1 MRWASVI
8 IVAVLFAALP
18 CHQVYAQQ
26 AWLPDD
32 DPNEPAVYA
41 LVIAC
46 GYKANSGDG
55 GRPLAQALPA
65 AGEFVASLAGRYG
78 SSLRLAMLWD
88 DAEAA
93 TATGLPTTGLRP
105 SLSIVQRYLA
115 GQLPKLPQGS
125 LLIVYFVGHGE
136 RPPVN
141 RYVDEPGD
149 LLLLLEGS
157 RGDLQCAPGHSIRAL
172 DIADA
177 AARTHR
183 CITMVLL
190 DCCHSGPSNGEE
202 SHPSVVALEHR
213 GLMLGATM
221 SSDVAFSGT
230 LTDNFVTWLAS
241 TDVGGPGRCQTPD
254 ALLDA
259 LVESYQDEGLA
270 HEPQLWYGQT
280 FKQCFLSAGSS
291 DTLLIFV
298 FPAGIRKFGGI
309 QVTLDGEELRP
320 IGFDFSRTP
329 DRTGRRSAIGVVVPS
344 DRRVEVKFLSSGGLQ
359 MWSREFEPGS
369 LQASGMALLA
379 VVPEEQRYLAL
390 DAGSAD
396 FGDAALELATRKGLA
411 ADQAV
416 FEISPVLADANGGMM
431 PESWSRTVRSV
442 STAGVFADAANNA
455 EWNVTELPSVPD
467 DSGFDAFVARAASTH
482 AVIPEQQFRRFAVAL
497 QQRPDDFALLVAA
510 SRLERSQLERLQNYA
525 VKIGVHELPRRIVS
539 VAAATRPDL
548 STELPAYALM
558 GAQAAAERSDV
569 VELTSWTEIIERGLE
584 PAGARFYFTEEQL
597 RVNQTK
603 IEDVKAYLVEQKE
616 KAQVSPP

>member
-1 MRWASVI
+1 MRWASEI
-8 IVAVLFAALP
+8 IVALLFVALAST
-18 CHQVYAQQ
+18 QVYAQQ
-26 AWLPDD
+26 AWLPDV

-46 GYKANSGDG
+46 GYKANRGDG
-55 GRPLAQALPA
+55 WRPLDQALPA
-65 AGEFVASLAGRYG
+65 AEEFVASLASQYG
-78 SSLRLAMLWD
+78 PSLRLAMLWD

-93 TATGLPTTGLRP
+93 TGTGLPTTGLRP
-105 SLSIVQRYLA
+105 TLSVVQRYLA

-125 LLIVYFVGHGE
+125 LLIVYFIGHGE

-157 RGDLQCAPGHSIRAL
+157 RGNLQHAPGHSIRAL

-190 DCCHSGPSNGEE
+190 DCCHSGPSNGEDNH
-202 SHPSVVALEHR
+202 SSVVALEHR

-230 LTDNFVTWLAS
+230 LTDSFVTWLAS
-241 TDVGGPGRCQTPD
+241 ADGGGSGMCQTPD

-259 LVESYQDEGLA
+259 LVESYQDEGLG

-291 DTLLIFV
+291 DTLLVFV
-298 FPAGIRKFGGI
+298 FPEGIRKFGGI
-309 QVTLDGEELRP
+309 QVTLDDEKLRP
-320 IGFDFSRTP
+320 IGFDLSRTP

-344 DRRVEVKFLSSGGLQ
+344 DRRVEVNFLSSGGLQ
-359 MWSREFEPGS
+359 MWSRAFELGS
-369 LQASGMALLA
+369 LQATEMMLLA
-379 VVPEEQRYLAL
+379 VVPEEKRYLSL
-390 DAGSAD
+390 DTEIAD

-416 FEISPVLADANGGMM
+416 FEISPVLADANGGTM
-431 PESWSRTVRSV
+431 PESWIRTVRSV
-442 STAGVFADAANNA
+442 STAGVFADAVNSA
-455 EWNVTELPSVPD
+455 EWNVTELVLAPD
-467 DSGFDAFVARAASTH
+467 DNGFDTVVARAASTH

-497 QQRPDDFALLVAA
+497 QQRPDDLALLMAA
-510 SRLERSQLERLQNYA
+510 SRLERSQLERLQEYA
-525 VKIGVHELPRRIVS
+525 IDVGVHELSRRIVS
-539 VAAATRPDL
+539 VTAATRPDL
-548 STELPAYALM
+548 SAELPSYVLI
-558 GAQAAAERSDV
+558 GAQEAVERSDV
-569 VELTSWTEIIERGLE
+569 VQITSWSEMIEGGLE

-597 RVNQTK
+597 RLNQAK
-603 IEDVKAYLVEQKE
+603 IEALKVYLVEQKE
-616 KAQVSPP
+616 KAQISPP